1 MEAKNHRLISLLE
14 TIRSMIPAP
23 SVDISCLVSLLLEGA
38 TSKETARKL
47 CELPHVLKLKKDGNI
62 AKNERNFSYLTEK
75 GVLVAKGA
83 LKTFPQLRIPD
94 PPK

>member
-1 MEAKNHRLISLLE
+1 MEAKNRRLISLLE
-14 TIRSMIPAP
+14 TIRSMVPAP

-47 CELPHVLKLKKDGNI
+47 CELPHVSKLKKDGTI
-62 AKNERNFSYLTEK
+62 AKTERDYIYLTKK
-75 GVLVAKGA
+75 GILVAKGA
-83 LKTFPQLRIPD
+83 LKTFPQLDIPY